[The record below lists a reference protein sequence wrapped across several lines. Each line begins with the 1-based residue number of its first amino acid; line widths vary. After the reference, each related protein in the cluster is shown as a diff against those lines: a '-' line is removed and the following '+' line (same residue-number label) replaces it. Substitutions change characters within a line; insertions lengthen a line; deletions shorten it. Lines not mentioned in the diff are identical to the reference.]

1 MQLDGQRIHP
11 RERLDCAI
19 ELLSCAQ
26 VVADVGCDHG
36 RLSCALI
43 QRDLVARCI
52 AIDISEPSLKKAERL
67 IRQIGAQDRVE
78 TRLGDGL
85 TPLAAGEADAI
96 AILGM
101 GGTLMAQI
109 LSVDPPLKGAKK
121 CVLQPMRAAE
131 DIRRWLY
138 ERNYPVL
145 EDRVAFDAGRFYQ
158 IFSIGQPQKE
168 RQALPYGW
176 PEDCFLLGYTSFSRR
191 EPLMKQLTERML
203 ATARR
208 KLKTQRAGA
217 LVQQAAQLEQIL
229 TNWEID
235 A

>member
-1 MQLDGQRIHP
+1 MQQNGQRIHP

-19 ELLSCAQ
+19 ELLSGAD
-26 VVADVGCDHG
+26 VVADIGCDHG

-43 QRDLVARCI
+43 QRDLVRRCI
-52 AIDISEPSLKKAERL
+52 AIDISAPSLLKAERL
-67 IRQIGAQDRVE
+67 IRQIGLESQIE

-85 TPLAAGEADAI
+85 QPLSTGEADAI
-96 AILGM
+96 AVLGM
-101 GGTLMAQI
+101 GGTLMTQI
-109 LSVDPPLKGAKK
+109 LDVEPPLKGAKT

-138 ERNYPVL
+138 ERNYPVI

-168 RQALPYGW
+168 RQTLPAGW
-176 PEDCFLLGYTSFSRR
+176 PEDCFLLGYTAFLKR

-217 LVQQAAQLEQIL
+217 LSQQAAQLEQIL
-229 TNWEID
+229 ANWEIHT
-235 A
+235 